1 MTVEQLREMFG
12 TAEAPLAS
20 RMRRAVREHT
30 PCLLASVRWLRVA
43 AYAEE
48 PGAQTAATHVQAVLR
63 GFLVRHR
70 ERLLALAHLLVR
82 LREPHEDLL
91 EQLLVVDAVA
101 ELDGVATEIRR
112 RGRLAGLQRALRGV
126 RQHGQAK
133 HLSRVRGRGLGGRHV
148 QRLVRLHVLGV
159 RREEIALA
167 ESIVAQLFFFLGG
180 GQGFARGAKHV
191 LARHDGF
198 DVTRNL
204 IGDRSC
210 VFYFGRLTWKSGS
223 CPRTHRGSSPSKRR
237 S

>member
-1 MTVEQLREMFG
+1 MVLVG
-12 TAEAPLAS
+12 LAPPRSGGAS
-20 RMRRAVREHT
+20 
-30 PCLLASVRWLRVA
+30 A
-43 AYAEE
+43 AD
-48 PGAQTAATHVQAVLR
+48 GAAGPDR
-63 GFLVRHR
+63 
-70 ERLLALAHLLVR
+70 LALSTPSLN
-82 LREPHEDLL
+82 PD
-91 EQLLVVDAVA
+91 A

-126 RQHGQAK
+126 RQHRQAK
-133 HLSRVRGRGLGGRHV
+133 HLRRVRGRGLGGRHV

-204 IGDRSC
+204 LGDRAELGDRRELPGQGRVGAIARGRHRRATENGLQAPRQHSR
-210 VFYFGRLTWKSGS
+210 VVTRQFSIAASSFHHFPFFPFYYDCLRGQFQEYYHGQSGLGRCNTVYY
-223 CPRTHRGSSPSKRR
+223 
-237 S
+237 